1 MNEIPSTYWMI
12 VIGFISASIFAL
24 ISYLAVSAR
33 ELSITLRTTNKALS
47 SVEEITSKAKSI
59 VDDVEVEVKQFM
71 STFHL
76 FNIIVRRPIDYI
88 EKLVSKVFVKQ
99 SNK

>member
-1 MNEIPSTYWMI
+1 MDNIPSTYWMI

-47 SVEEITSKAKSI
+47 SIEEITSKVKS
-59 VDDVEVEVKQFM
+59 VVNDMEVEVKQFV
-71 STFHL
+71 STFHI
-76 FNIIVRRPIDYI
+76 FNTVIRRPIDYV
-88 EKLVSKVFVKQ
+88 EKIVTKIFVKEE
-99 SNK
+99 K